1 MAKLNRR
8 SISRRTVEAL
18 KVEKDTV
25 FWDRD
30 LPGFGI
36 RVYASGTKMYVVQSR
51 TKGKSVRVTVG
62 RHGVISADEARR
74 RAARIVNR
82 IKAGEDPIP
91 EPLPARLAG
100 GPTVAG
106 LAARYMEKHVAVR
119 CKASTAEGIRG
130 LLGKYI
136 VPEFGKLPL
145 LAVER
150 ERVAAFHVRLNGV
163 PYAANRAVALMSRMY
178 AMAADWEMVPDG
190 TNPCR
195 SVRKYPARGRERFL
209 TDTEFRR
216 FGEVLGEAPTEG
228 GVSVHAVAAIRLLM
242 LTGCRKSEILSLQW
256 TDIDLEAGELRL
268 RDSKTGPRG
277 AAVAAGGEGAG
288 GPAPGSG
295 QPLGNPRP
303 EAGHAHDQPGRP
315 VADRA
320 GARGGRERQDSRLP
334 AFLRVAG
341 AGAGREPARDR
352 QAARA
357 QPDPDHRPVCAS
369 GAGFG
374 QGRGG
379 AGRRQ
384 HRGGFPDGR
393 FGNGEAAGAT
403 GYGQSRVTSY
413 RGTAGTAKRRQA
425 SSLSPRARRV
435 TLSDAG
441 KPGNIDFS
449 EFVRWPVAERPIT
462 GKASRERIPVL

>member
-82 IKAGEDPIP
+82 IKAGEDPVP

-100 GPTVAG
+100 GPTVAD

-130 LLGKYI
+130 LFGKYI
-136 VPEFGKLPL
+136 LPEFGKLPL

-150 ERVAAFHVRLNGV
+150 ERVAAFHGRLNGV

-216 FGEVLGEAPTEG
+216 LGEVLGEAPTEG

-268 RDSKTGPRG
+268 RESKTGPR
-277 AAVAAGGEGAG
+277 AV
-288 GPAPGSG
+288 
-295 QPLGNPRP
+295 
-303 EAGHAHDQPGRP
+303 P
-315 VADRA
+315 VSVR
-320 GARGGRERQDSRLP
+320 S
-334 AFLRVAG
+334 
-341 AGAGREPARDR
+341 
-352 QAARA
+352 
-357 QPDPDHRPVCAS
+357 
-369 GAGFG
+369 
-374 QGRGG
+374 GRGMG
-379 AGRRQ
+379 PVKRIS
-384 HRGGFPDGR
+384 HV
-393 FGNGEAAGAT
+393 EA
-403 GYGQSRVTSY
+403 RPHKV
-413 RGTAGTAKRRQA
+413 
-425 SSLSPRARRV
+425 LS
-435 TLSDAG
+435 
-441 KPGNIDFS
+441 FC
-449 EFVRWPVAERPIT
+449 W
-462 GKASRERIPVL
+462 